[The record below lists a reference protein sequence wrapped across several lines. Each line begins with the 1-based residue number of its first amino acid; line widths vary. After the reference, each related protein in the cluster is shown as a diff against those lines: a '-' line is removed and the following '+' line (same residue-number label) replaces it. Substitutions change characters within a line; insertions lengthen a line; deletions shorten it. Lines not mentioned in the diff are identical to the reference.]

1 MEEEVKELIQSFEQ
15 DKGKRVF
22 RYILSVSE
30 YDETIDF
37 DTRIYYVI
45 AKDKFDYYLVS
56 NDDSN
61 KITSIGIG
69 WSVNSPY
76 QMNEID
82 VYKDNDFRRIILNLF
97 TDKEKE
103 DAINMI
109 KEKFYEHVNKKEWYQ
124 GNDFIEKVNTSLCM
138 I

>member
-30 YDETIDF
+30 DDEFIDF
-37 DTRIYYVI
+37 YIETYYVI
-45 AKDKFDYYLVS
+45 AKDKFDFYLVS
-56 NDDSN
+56 NGDRN

-82 VYKDNDFRRIILNLF
+82 IYKDNDFRRIILNLF

>member
-30 YDETIDF
+30 DDKFIDF
-37 DTRIYYVI
+37 DIETYYVI
-45 AKDKFDYYLVS
+45 AKDKFDFYLVS
-56 NDDSN
+56 NDDPN

-69 WSVNSPY
+69 WSINSPY
-76 QMNEID
+76 QID
-82 VYKDNDFRRIILNLF
+82 KIDIYVDDNFRRIILNLF

-109 KEKFYEHVNKKEWYQ
+109 KEKFYEHINKKEWYQ
-124 GNDFIEKVNTSLCM
+124 GNNFIEKVNTSLCM

>member
-30 YDETIDF
+30 NDETIDF

-56 NDDSN
+56 NDDPN

-82 VYKDNDFRRIILNLF
+82 VYKDNDFRRIILNFF

-124 GNDFIEKVNTSLCM
+124 SNDFIEKVNTSLC
-138 I
+138 II